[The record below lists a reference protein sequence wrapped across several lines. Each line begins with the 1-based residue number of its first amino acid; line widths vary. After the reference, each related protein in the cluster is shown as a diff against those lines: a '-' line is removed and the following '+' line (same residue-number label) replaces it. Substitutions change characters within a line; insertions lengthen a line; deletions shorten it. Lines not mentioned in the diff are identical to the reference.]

1 MLKETIF
8 GLEGRVALVTGG
20 SKGLGKAM
28 ARILAEAGAD
38 IVVSSRNAEELEA
51 ALEEILRGTES
62 RGHYVVGDLTRRQE
76 TVALA
81 HSALEAMGRVD
92 ILINNAGVN
101 HPEPIDEV
109 TDEKWDR
116 SLELN
121 LSACMALTRALVPQM
136 KQRRWGRIV
145 YVSSIMGLASKEARN
160 SYSATKSALI
170 GLARANALDLA
181 PFNITSNCIAPGPI
195 LTDLTRNLLSE
206 EQKKLAADRTALGRW
221 GQPSDLVG
229 TALLLASEAG
239 SFITGATILV
249 DGGMLTKTW

>member
-38 IVVSSRNAEELEA
+38 IVVSSRNAGELEA
-51 ALEEILRGTES
+51 ALEEILRGTDS
-62 RGHYVVGDLTRRQE
+62 RGHYVVADLTRRQE

-181 PFNITSNCIAPGPI
+181 PYNITSNCIAPGPI

-221 GQPSDLVG
+221 GQPSELVG
-229 TALLLASEAG
+229 TALLLASEAS
-239 SFITGATILV
+239 SFITGTTILV
-249 DGGMLTKTW
+249 DGGMLAKTW

>member
-1 MLKETIF
+1 MLKKTIF

-28 ARILAEAGAD
+28 AGILAEAGAD
-38 IVVSSRNAEELEA
+38 IIISSRNAEELKT
-51 ALEEILRGTES
+51 ALADILRGTES
-62 RGHYVVGDLTRRQE
+62 RGHYLVADLTRRHE
-76 TVALA
+76 TVQLA
-81 HSALEAMGRVD
+81 HAALQTMGRVD

-109 TDEKWDR
+109 TDDKWDR

-121 LSACMALTRALVPQM
+121 LSSCMALTRALVPQM
-136 KQRRWGRIV
+136 KKRQWGRII
-145 YVSSIMGLASKEARN
+145 YVSSIMGLASKEGRN
-160 SYSATKSALI
+160 SYSATKSALL

-181 PFNITSNCIAPGPI
+181 PYNITSNCIAPGPI

-206 EQKKLAADRTALGRW
+206 EQKRLAADRTALGRW

-229 TALLLASEAG
+229 TALLLASEAS
-239 SFITGATILV
+239 SFITGTVILV